1 MHYISTNRSPTD
13 VHYSQHTSK
22 KSQTISLPSINKP
35 QREQI
40 DSFLSQDR
48 DKIRQK
54 LKENCFQKDISYLKE
69 SSKLNTYKSEYIQL
83 DSSQENLPS
92 TLTEILSLIHPDQK
106 LSHSILKLINSRQPT
121 KHSDLKHLLKVSKND
136 FSIHASPM
144 NPSSRQVALNLKQW
158 LEHTENKYVPILTEL
173 VNTPGF
179 EEKHLAIKAW
189 KSIYAVAYKEIIRQ
203 VTTHCSERG
212 NLLQK
217 ALDETENLSKL
228 EHKIYESQLADIE
241 KKQENKLSEFIQ
253 PYLGELAL
261 LQSKVQR
268 LEKEKEKWTKNKAEI
283 IVKSKELINYLEV
296 LRKFEDQVK
305 HIKGKSKYFD
315 SYVSFFNSM
324 AIEEMNDFSCGN
336 VKDKLKD
343 ELNGI
348 LQKIFKN
355 KQKLQKNLTTLKNL
369 EDDIVDKESKL
380 ASLTFEIEV
389 KENIARPKLKK
400 NEKFLSLC
408 ESIITKKESSPLPK
422 FVFEDEKVVCEKFFK
437 KLVAKS
443 KDRLIKKSKVSTEHI
458 FKSLGVIYNRCVTQ
472 INSNSVSA
480 SESFQLLLYK
490 QFVKGEN
497 KKGSERILKNFL
509 SGCLK
514 ICDFRRTSVFLRL
527 LNFGGWI
534 DKDDFSHKTFL
545 LYLSLFLF
553 MQNSPIGLI
562 VYKDQVSPIQY
573 YPYSRAVACLKEY
586 KSVFSKKTVKN
597 LKTQMEKQKINDPK
611 QINPNG
617 IIELELFFEVILQE
631 HEKMLNEI
639 IENLKV
645 LFTPF
650 GEVID
655 KEIFVIGL
663 NGVSGVDNKELIEKE
678 VEKINEVF
686 FEDCVDV
693 ACRVKAGTEEV
704 VGGLIAE
711 FRGLSE
717 EDAKRL
723 AKSKLMAAG
732 TKIADLVVEEIEINP
747 GKFGLLWM
755 KILISS

>member
-1 MHYISTNRSPTD
+1 MNNRSPTNI
-13 VHYSQHTSK
+13 HYSLHSSK

-48 DKIRQK
+48 EKIRQK

-69 SSKLNTYKSEYIQL
+69 SSKLNTYKSEYIQT
-83 DSSQENLPS
+83 DSTSEILPS
-92 TLTEILSLIHPDQK
+92 TLTEILSLIHPELK

-121 KHSDLKHLLKVSKND
+121 KHSDLKHLLKLSKND
-136 FSIHASPM
+136 FSVYGSPT
-144 NPSSRQVALNLKQW
+144 NPSSRQVALNLKNW
-158 LEHTENKYVPILTEL
+158 LDHTENKYIPILNEL

-179 EEKHLAIKAW
+179 EEKQLVIKAW
-189 KSIYAVAYKEIIRQ
+189 KSIYAVTNKELIRQ
-203 VTTHCSERG
+203 VTIHCSERG

-217 ALDETENLSKL
+217 ALDEIENLSKL
-228 EHKIYESQLADIE
+228 EQKIYESQLADIE
-241 KKQENKLSEFIQ
+241 KKQECKLSEFIQ
-253 PYLGELAL
+253 PYLSELSL

-283 IVKSKELINYLEV
+283 IVKSKELISYLEV

-315 SYVSFFNSM
+315 SYINFFNSM
-324 AIEEMNDFSCGN
+324 AVEEMSDFSCGN

-348 LQKIFKN
+348 IKEIFKN
-355 KQKLQKNLTTLKNL
+355 KQKLQKNSLKLKNL

-380 ASLTFEIEV
+380 ASLAFEIEV
-389 KENIARPKLKK
+389 KENISRPKLKK

-408 ESIITKKESSPLPK
+408 ESISTKKESSPLPK
-422 FVFEDEKVVCEKFFK
+422 LVFEDEKIICEKFFK

-472 INSNSVSA
+472 INLNPTFA
-480 SESFQLLLYK
+480 SDSFQFLLYK
-490 QFVKGEN
+490 QFVKGDN
-497 KKGSERILKNFL
+497 KKSSERNLKNFL

-514 ICDFRRTSVFLRL
+514 ICDFRRASIFLRL

-553 MQNSPIGLI
+553 MQNSPIGLL

-586 KSVFSKKTVKN
+586 KSMLSKNIMKN
-597 LKTQMEKQKINDPK
+597 LKNQIEKLKINDPK

-617 IIELELFFEVILQE
+617 IIELELFLEVFLQE
-631 HEKMLNEI
+631 HEKMLIEI
-639 IENLKV
+639 IENLKI

-663 NGVSGVDNKELIEKE
+663 NGVSGVGCKDLIEKE
-678 VEKINEVF
+678 VEKINEIF

-693 ACRVKAGTEEV
+693 ACRVKAGINEIV
-704 VGGLIAE
+704 VEILKE
-711 FRGLSE
+711 FTGLSE

-723 AKSKLMAAG
+723 AKSRLMAAG
-732 TKIADLVVEEIEINP
+732 TKIADLVVESIEDNP
-747 GKFGLLWM
+747 AKFGILWM
-755 KILISS
+755 KILCSD